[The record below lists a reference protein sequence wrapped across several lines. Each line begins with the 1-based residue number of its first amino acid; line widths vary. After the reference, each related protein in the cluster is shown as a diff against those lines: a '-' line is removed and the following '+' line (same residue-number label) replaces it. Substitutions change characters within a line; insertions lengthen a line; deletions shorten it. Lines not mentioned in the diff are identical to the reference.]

1 VHAKYRC
8 LTVVASFELMQSRLW
23 SRFSQGMSLHWC
35 MQPDV
40 GLPRPDAVIFLS
52 LDADAAVHRD
62 SYGNER
68 YENIAFQRRVAGVFK
83 QLKSPYW
90 EVCVVDDY

>member
-1 VHAKYRC
+1 MLVLLLLSCDHC
-8 LTVVASFELMQSRLW
+8 GV
-23 SRFSQGMSLHWC
+23 QGMSLHWC

-52 LDADAAVHRD
+52 LDTDAAVHRD
-62 SYGNER
+62 SYGTER
-68 YENIAFQRRVAGVFK
+68 YENVEFQTRVADMFR

-90 EVCVVDDY
+90 KVRGIVDLLICFHIVSFCSI

>member
-1 VHAKYRC
+1 
-8 LTVVASFELMQSRLW
+8 
-23 SRFSQGMSLHWC
+23 

-40 GLPRPDAVIFLS
+40 GLPQPDTVIFLS
-52 LDADAAVHRD
+52 LDADAAVYRA

-68 YENIAFQRRVAGVFK
+68 YETIAFQRRVADVFK

-90 EVCVVDDY
+90 EVYVLDE

>member
-1 VHAKYRC
+1 
-8 LTVVASFELMQSRLW
+8 
-23 SRFSQGMSLHWC
+23 

-40 GLPRPDAVIFLS
+40 GLPQPDAVIFLS
-52 LDADAAVHRD
+52 FDADAAVHRD

-68 YENIAFQRRVAGVFK
+68 YENVAFQRRVADVFR

-90 EVCVVDDY
+90 KARAIVHLSMYFTSNVSCCFVAFVTSYYVSSRCV